1 MGCTEVCA
9 QISGEL
15 LRRGRGR
22 LAVCQP
28 RELTSGQLR
37 KVDLNS
43 KPCSL
48 GAAYTFLGGVQCR
61 LKNPEN
67 PPWLDIGGKDLS
79 SFSFLLQN

>member
-1 MGCTEVCA
+1 MIEWTVGWTENCA
-9 QISGEL
+9 QVSGEL
-15 LRRGRGR
+15 LHRGRGI

-28 RELTSGQLR
+28 KELTGGQLR

-48 GAAYTFLGGVQCR
+48 GAAYTFSGGAQCR

-67 PPWLDIGGKDLS
+67 PP
-79 SFSFLLQN
+79 